1 MPGAGLMTTTAQR
14 SFPGSYEIALALIG
28 TVALVSQ
35 IFCYQVG
42 FYSVSMDES
51 VRARMSACPRT

>member
-1 MPGAGLMTTTAQR
+1 MTTTAQR